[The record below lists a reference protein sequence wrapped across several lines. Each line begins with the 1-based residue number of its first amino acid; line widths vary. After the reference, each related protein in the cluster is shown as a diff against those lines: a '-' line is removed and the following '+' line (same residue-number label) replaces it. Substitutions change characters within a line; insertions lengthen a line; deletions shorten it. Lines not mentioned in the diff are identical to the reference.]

1 MFCFALYTH
10 SLIKYPIVVK
20 PVQQTDDMPAFVSLC
35 NNLRYNYT
43 VTVTSTDGC
52 TATLNRTVNISCA
65 TYNGAQCFIGTDN
78 PAQVAAQSIWIINP
92 NNTVTIRTT
101 LSKTFVD
108 NTYGTNAIGWPSG
121 HSFSNLTGSDQLQL
135 ALYDASNVKKLEFK
149 MDYISSSS
157 AAPSGYKSLG
167 VTGGDGNMIL
177 GSASNVLNVVTSLD
191 ANFNQYG
198 YVLTSN
204 SPATN
209 STYAPNASYPN
220 WIYDV
225 WYEVTVSLS
234 AFSPSGF
241 GGVNITGVHASPS
254 KTGDNSEPV
263 TPICCNI
270 PSPPI
275 NGSVS
280 INCGQSVT
288 LTASGGSAYL
298 WSTGANTAS
307 ITVSPT
313 VTTTY
318 SVTVTSAGGC
328 TSSTNKTVTVGPCV
342 NCGDITGGQINGNQ
356 TICPG
361 GDPAMLTNVAPAT
374 TTYSGGVKYQWYC
387 FVGASAPANISSA
400 TIITGATSSTYDP
413 PAGSVTAKKWFIR
426 LAAPNDPTCTTY
438 SGQSNW
444 VAVDVGTI
452 PATPNGA
459 TTGSNVCPATTVNLA
474 TLQPASPSTPG
485 GTFEWHTNNGPAS
498 PFVSNPAAVGAGTYY
513 LFEKSAAG
521 CYSPPK
527 MVTITINSCPI
538 PSLTINDVTVNESAG
553 VATLQIC
560 ASTTSTLPITVTYS
574 TLNGTALAVVDY
586 TFTTVTALIPAG
598 QTCVNITIPITDD
611 FVSEPTEFFT
621 VNLTSSNNAS
631 IADPQGVVTI
641 LDNDNPTPSLTI
653 NDVTVNENAGIAT
666 LQICASAAATSPI
679 TVQYTTAN
687 ATALAG
693 LDYTT
698 TSASATIPV
707 GQTCVNVTFPI
718 IDDNVL
724 EPTETFNVNLANPNN
739 ATIADPQGVVTIL
752 DNDTTPP
759 SLTINDITVN
769 ESAGTAT
776 LQICA
781 SYAPGSPVT
790 VQYTTANATALAG
803 LDYTATTATATI
815 PAGQTCVNVSFPIIN
830 DTNPEPT
837 ETFNVNLTNPT
848 NATIA
853 DPQGVVTILDN
864 DTPPCLVSIEITG
877 KTCNNN
883 GTPSNPNDDTYTF
896 VLTVFGAG
904 TGSTWEGSF
913 NNVALGVYQFGP
925 TPYNTPVPLGPFPA
939 GPFTG
944 GPSVPPL
951 YFPNGL
957 DININVYD
965 SGNTS
970 CSASTVVTSP
980 GPCSNV
986 LPSLTINDVTVNES
1000 AGTATLQICTSAVS
1014 GSPITVT
1021 YTTANATAIAGLDY
1035 TATTA
1040 TATIPAGQT
1049 CVNVSFPI
1057 INDTNPEPTE
1067 TFNVNLTN
1075 PTNATIADPQGVV
1088 TILDNDTPPP
1098 SLTINDVTVNESAG
1112 TATLQ
1117 ICASSAS
1124 TTPISVVYT
1133 TANASAQSGLDY
1145 TAISTTATI
1154 PAGQTCVNVSF
1165 PIIDDTNPEPTETFN
1180 VNLTN
1185 PTNATIAD
1193 PQGVVTILDNDTPPP
1208 SLTINDVTV
1217 NENAGTA
1224 TLQICASSASTSPI
1238 SVVYTT
1244 ANASAQSGL
1253 DYTAI
1258 STTATI
1264 PAGQTCV
1271 NVSFPIIDD
1280 TNPEPTETFNV
1291 NLTNPTNA
1299 TIADPQGVVTI
1310 LDNDTPPPSLT
1321 INDVTVN
1328 ENAGTATLQICA
1340 SSASTSPVSVVY
1352 TTANASAQSG
1362 LDYTAISTTATIPA
1376 GQICVNVTFP
1386 IIDDLVAEPTE
1397 TFNVN
1402 LSNPTNA
1409 TIADPQGVV
1418 TILDNDSPTPTLVIN
1433 DVTVNENA
1441 GTATL
1446 QICASA
1452 TSFLPIT
1459 VIYTTA
1465 NASALSGIDYTAIS
1479 STATIPAGQTCAN
1492 VTFPI
1497 IDDLVAEPTENFNVN
1512 LSNPT
1517 NATIADPQGVVT
1529 ILDNDSPPPTL
1540 SINDITV
1547 NENAGTAT
1555 LQICASSASISPI
1568 TVIYTTANASAL
1580 SGIDYTAI
1588 SSTATIPAGQTCA
1601 NVTFSIIDD
1610 LVAEPTE
1617 SFNVNLTNPT
1627 NATIADPQGVVTILD
1642 NDTPPPSL
1650 TINDVTVNESAGT
1663 ATLQICAS
1671 AASTSPI
1678 SVIYTTANGSAQS
1691 GLDYTAI
1698 SATATIPAGQTCVNV
1713 SIPIIN
1719 D

>member
-1 MFCFALYTH
+1 MKQLTFL
-10 SLIKYPIVVK
+10 SLSGKG
-20 PVQQTDDMPAFVSLC
+20 C
-35 NNLRYNYT
+35 LRYGIIGIVMLLLWT
-43 VTVTSTDGC
+43 VSNEAWAQTTGGS
-52 TATLNRTVNISCA
+52 
-65 TYNGAQCFIGTDN
+65 QCFIGTNN
-78 PAQVAAQSIWIINP
+78 PAQVSARSTWTINP
-92 NNTVTIRTT
+92 TAGTVTIRTT
-101 LSKTFVD
+101 LAKTFVD
-108 NTYGTNAIGWPSG
+108 NTYGINAIGWPGG

-167 VTGGDGNMIL
+167 VTGGDGNMIF
-177 GSASNVLNVVTSLD
+177 GSASNVQNVVTSMD
-191 ANFNQYG
+191 ANFNQFGYILTSNSPATNSTYTPNPSYPNWIFDVWYECTISLSAFGTAGFGNVQITGVHASPSKTGNNTEPVTPLTSCCALFTPSLSGNNTVCDGQTTTLTATGGGTYLWSTGATTAAITVSPTSTTTYTVTVTSTDGCTATLNRTVNISCVTYNGSQCFIGTNNPAQVSAQSVWTINPNNTVTIRTTLAKTFVDNTYGINAIGWPGGHSFSNLTGSDQLQLALYDASNVKKLEFKMDYISSSSAAPSGYKSLGVTGGDGNMIFGSASNVQNVVTSMDANFNQFG

-209 STYAPNASYPN
+209 STYAPNPSYPD
-220 WIYDV
+220 WIFDV

-234 AFSPSGF
+234 AFGTAGF
-241 GGVNITGVHASPS
+241 GYPTITGVHASPS
-254 KTGDNSEPV
+254 KTGNNTEPV
-263 TPICCNI
+263 TPTCCTL
-270 PSPPI
+270 PAPPI
-275 NGSVS
+275 SGTAS

-288 LTASGGSAYL
+288 LTASGGGTYL
-298 WSTGANTAS
+298 WSTGATTAA

-313 VTTTY
+313 TTTTY
-318 SVTVTSAGGC
+318 SVTVTSTNGC
-328 TSSTNKTVTVGPCV
+328 TSTTNKIITVGPCV

-361 GDPAMLTNVAPAT
+361 GDPTTLTSITPAT

-400 TIITGATSSTYDP
+400 TIITGATAATYDP

-444 VAVDVGTI
+444 VSVDVGTI
-452 PATPNGA
+452 PSTPNGA

-485 GTFEWHTNNGPAS
+485 GTFEWRTGSS
-498 PFVSNPAAVGAGTYY
+498 PTSPLVSNPAAVGAGPYY

-521 CYSPPK
+521 CYSSPK
-527 MVTITINSCPI
+527 MVTITINPCPV
-538 PSLTINDVTVNESAG
+538 PTLTINDITVNESAG

-560 ASTTSTLPITVTYS
+560 ASATSTLPITVTYNTS
-574 TLNGTALAVVDY
+574 NGTALSVVDY
-586 TFTTVTALIPAG
+586 TSTTGTALIPAG

-611 FVSEPTEFFT
+611 FVSEPTETFN
-621 VNLTSSNNAS
+621 VNLTSPNNAT
-631 IADPQGVVTI
+631 IADPLGIVTI

-653 NDVTVNENAGIAT
+653 NDVTVNEDAGTAT
-666 LQICASAAATSPI
+666 LQICASAAATSTI

-693 LDYTT
+693 SDYTT
-698 TSASATIPV
+698 TSATATIPV

-759 SLTINDITVN
+759 ALTINDITVN

-803 LDYTATTATATI
+803 LDYTATSATATI

-877 KTCNNN
+877 KACNNN

-904 TGSTWEGSF
+904 TGSTWQGSF

-925 TPYNTPVPLGPFPA
+925 TPYNTPVPMGPFPA

-957 DININVYD
+957 DITINVYD
-965 SGNTS
+965 SANQS
-970 CSASTVVTSP
+970 CAANTVVTST

-986 LPSLTINDVTVNES
+986 VPSLTINDVTVNEN

-1057 INDTNPEPTE
+1057 INDSNPEPTETFNVNLTNPTNANIADPQGVVTILDNDTPPPSLTINDVTVNENAGTATLQICASAASTSPITVVYTTSNATAQAGLDYTATNQTATIPAGQTCVNVSFPIIDDSNPEPTE

-1117 ICASSAS
+1117 ICAS
-1124 TTPISVVYT
+1124 
-1133 TANASAQSGLDY
+1133 
-1145 TAISTTATI
+1145 
-1154 PAGQTCVNVSF
+1154 
-1165 PIIDDTNPEPTETFN
+1165 
-1180 VNLTN
+1180 
-1185 PTNATIAD
+1185 
-1193 PQGVVTILDNDTPPP
+1193 
-1208 SLTINDVTV
+1208 
-1217 NENAGTA
+1217 
-1224 TLQICASSASTSPI
+1224 
-1238 SVVYTT
+1238 
-1244 ANASAQSGL
+1244 
-1253 DYTAI
+1253 
-1258 STTATI
+1258 
-1264 PAGQTCV
+1264 
-1271 NVSFPIIDD
+1271 
-1280 TNPEPTETFNV
+1280 
-1291 NLTNPTNA
+1291 
-1299 TIADPQGVVTI
+1299 
-1310 LDNDTPPPSLT
+1310 
-1321 INDVTVN
+1321 
-1328 ENAGTATLQICA
+1328 
-1340 SSASTSPVSVVY
+1340 
-1352 TTANASAQSG
+1352 
-1362 LDYTAISTTATIPA
+1362 
-1376 GQICVNVTFP
+1376 
-1386 IIDDLVAEPTE
+1386 
-1397 TFNVN
+1397 
-1402 LSNPTNA
+1402 
-1409 TIADPQGVV
+1409 
-1418 TILDNDSPTPTLVIN
+1418 
-1433 DVTVNENA
+1433 
-1441 GTATL
+1441 
-1446 QICASA
+1446 
-1452 TSFLPIT
+1452 
-1459 VIYTTA
+1459 
-1465 NASALSGIDYTAIS
+1465 
-1479 STATIPAGQTCAN
+1479 
-1492 VTFPI
+1492 
-1497 IDDLVAEPTENFNVN
+1497 
-1512 LSNPT
+1512 
-1517 NATIADPQGVVT
+1517 
-1529 ILDNDSPPPTL
+1529 
-1540 SINDITV
+1540 
-1547 NENAGTAT
+1547 
-1555 LQICASSASISPI
+1555 
-1568 TVIYTTANASAL
+1568 
-1580 SGIDYTAI
+1580 
-1588 SSTATIPAGQTCA
+1588 
-1601 NVTFSIIDD
+1601 
-1610 LVAEPTE
+1610 
-1617 SFNVNLTNPT
+1617 
-1627 NATIADPQGVVTILD
+1627 
-1642 NDTPPPSL
+1642 
-1650 TINDVTVNESAGT
+1650 
-1663 ATLQICAS
+1663 
-1671 AASTSPI
+1671 AA
-1678 SVIYTTANGSAQS
+1678 
-1691 GLDYTAI
+1691 
-1698 SATATIPAGQTCVNV
+1698 
-1713 SIPIIN
+1713 
-1719 D
+1719 